1 MATILRPFGATM
13 NKLATVRSRTACADI
28 KYNLIPPYAQP
39 ILNEFVSSNRV
50 IHLATVPK
58 TVNYLFPGFQDTERG
73 AWYVIGGTTP
83 DLKVDAGF
91 TRPKPPKGRRF
102 KEFKELQKAGKI
114 VVSPRSVGSVIV
126 KDQPVIGSGTLDRTY
141 VSPCYSPKMLSK
153 AVLAYEPCGRNWV
166 KAFEVA
172 EGIYP
177 FGNMYDLG
185 VMGTYSIN
193 GSYQRYTNATL
204 STLLTMYRPAV
215 EQAIEAIQ
223 NTYAGC
229 PHSSDL
235 FTAAAAELNDSVFDI
250 TTEVA
255 ELPSLIESIIE
266 MLKKALL
273 FYRETRQ
280 QVKLLKR
287 NPQHVADLPAEIAQ
301 LWMTFR
307 YGVQPIAYS
316 VADALTQLEM
326 SGVLYRTVRRGQA
339 HSLDIVCPGWSF
351 DSPLRLSERAWGKGR
366 FAAASN
372 INGLGVNPFVTA
384 WELIPL
390 SFVVDWFLNIG
401 DLISALVPSVDFEER
416 QFTRST
422 RCQQTI
428 VGTHLA
434 SGTQV
439 PFSVDLYDCY
449 SVNPIDL
456 IGLNFDAL
464 LSLKQKLDGLSLVWL
479 LFVESFRKSLRS

>member
-1 MATILRPFGATM
+1 M
-13 NKLATVRSRTACADI
+13 NKLATVRSKTACAEVA
-28 KYNLIPPYAQP
+28 YNAIPPYAQP
-39 ILNEFVSSNRV
+39 VLNEFVSSNRI
-50 IHLATVPK
+50 IHLPT
-58 TVNYLFPGFQDTERG
+58 FPVTMDYRFAGFQDAERG
-73 AWYVIGGTTP
+73 SWYVIGGATP
-83 DLKVDAGF
+83 NFKVDAGF
-91 TRPKPPKGRRF
+91 IRPRPPKGRRF
-102 KEFKELQKAGKI
+102 KEWKELQKAGKI

-126 KDQPVIGSGTLDRTY
+126 RDQPVIESGTPDRTY
-141 VSPCYSPKMLSK
+141 SAPCYSPKMLSK
-153 AVLAYEPCGRNWV
+153 AVVAHEPCRN
-166 KAFEVA
+166 KSEMAFSMV
-172 EGIYP
+172 EGNYY

-185 VMGTYSIN
+185 VTGTYSIM
-193 GSYQRYTNATL
+193 GKYQRFTNATL
-204 STLLTMYRPAV
+204 STLLTMYRPDVERAV
-215 EQAIEAIQ
+215 AAIES
-223 NTYAGC
+223 TYAGC

-235 FTAAAAELNDSVFDI
+235 FTAAASELNESVFDI

-255 ELPSLIESIIE
+255 ELPSLIGSIIE

-280 QVKLLKR
+280 KVKLLKR
-287 NPQHVADLPAEIAQ
+287 NPKTVADLPAEIAK
-301 LWMTFR
+301 LWMTYR

-316 VADALTQLEM
+316 VVDALNQLEM

-339 HSLDIVCPGWSF
+339 HALPLACTGWSF
-351 DSPLRLSERAWGKGR
+351 ASPLNVTERAWGKGR

-372 INGLGVNPFVTA
+372 INGLGLNPFVSA

-390 SFVVDWFLNIG
+390 SFVVDWFLNVG
-401 DLISALVPSVDFEER
+401 DVISALVPSVDFEER

-428 VGTHLA
+428 IGTHIA

-439 PFSVDLYDCY
+439 PFAINLYDCY

-464 LSLKQKLDGLSLVWL
+464 LSIKQKLDGLSLVWL
-479 LFVESFRKSLRS
+479 MFVEGYRKSLRS